1 MNIIHESG
9 KAYDLGD
16 IQLTLS
22 RMNPFFNDY
31 GEQSLP
37 VTLPPTDRNR
47 ELLIYPDNMAGIS
60 KASQRINAMIQH
72 GVFSIPC
79 RQAILSA
86 NRKAGIETSFYL
98 NTGAFYEK
106 IKDVP
111 LSTVFEDKVIK
122 FASVNEAISFA
133 GTCSLHMT
141 TGSPCSRPSSSPAL

>member
-9 KAYDLGD
+9 KAYDLAD

-47 ELLIYPDNMAGIS
+47 ELLIYPDNMAGIC
-60 KASQRINAMIQH
+60 KASQRI
-72 GVFSIPC
+72 GRPGSRPVSTSIPE
-79 RQAILSA
+79 RSTRRSRMYRYPRSLRTRLSSSRLSA
-86 NRKAGIETSFYL
+86 RRYPS
-98 NTGAFYEK
+98 
-106 IKDVP
+106 
-111 LSTVFEDKVIK
+111 
-122 FASVNEAISFA
+122 A

-141 TGSPCSRPSSSPAL
+141 TDSPCSRPS

>member
-1 MNIIHESG
+1 MDIIHESG

-72 GVFSIPC
+72 GYSPSPAVKPSCRRTGRPGSRPASTSIPE
-79 RQAILSA
+79 RSTRRSRMYRYPRSLRTRLSSSRLSA
-86 NRKAGIETSFYL
+86 RRYPS
-98 NTGAFYEK
+98 
-106 IKDVP
+106 
-111 LSTVFEDKVIK
+111 
-122 FASVNEAISFA
+122 A

-141 TGSPCSRPSSSPAL
+141 TDSPCSRPS

>member
-1 MNIIHESG
+1 MDIIHESG

-86 NRKAGIETSFYL
+86 NRKSGIETSFYL
-98 NTGAFYEK
+98 NTGAFYER
-106 IKDVP
+106 DQGC
-111 LSTVFEDKVIK
+111 TVIH
-122 FASVNEAISFA
+122 
-133 GTCSLHMT
+133 GL
-141 TGSPCSRPSSSPAL
+141 

>member
-1 MNIIHESG
+1 MDIIHESG

-60 KASQRINAMIQH
+60 KASQRINDPAR
-72 GVFSIPC
+72 G
-79 RQAILSA
+79 ILH
-86 NRKAGIETSFYL
+86 
-98 NTGAFYEK
+98 
-106 IKDVP
+106 P
-111 LSTVFEDKVIK
+111 L
-122 FASVNEAISFA
+122 
-133 GTCSLHMT
+133 
-141 TGSPCSRPSSSPAL
+141 PSSHPVSEPENRDRDQLLPQYRSVLRKDQGCTVIHGL

>member
-1 MNIIHESG
+1 MDIIHESG
-9 KAYDLGD
+9 KVYDLGD

-86 NRKAGIETSFYL
+86 NRKPGSRPASTSIPERSTKRSRMYRYPRSL
-98 NTGAFYEK
+98 RTK
-106 IKDVP
+106 
-111 LSTVFEDKVIK
+111 LSNSRLS
-122 FASVNEAISFA
+122 ARRYPSA

-141 TGSPCSRPSSSPAL
+141 TDSPCSRPS

>member
-1 MNIIHESG
+1 MDIIHESG

-60 KASQRINAMIQH
+60 K
-72 GVFSIPC
+72 G
-79 RQAILSA
+79 ILH
-86 NRKAGIETSFYL
+86 
-98 NTGAFYEK
+98 
-106 IKDVP
+106 
-111 LSTVFEDKVIK
+111 
-122 FASVNEAISFA
+122 
-133 GTCSLHMT
+133 SL
-141 TGSPCSRPSSSPAL
+141 PSSHPVGEPEERDRDQFLLEYRSVLREDQGCTVIHGL

>member
-1 MNIIHESG
+1 MDIIHESG

-86 NRKAGIETSFYL
+86 NRK
-98 NTGAFYEK
+98 
-106 IKDVP
+106 
-111 LSTVFEDKVIK
+111 STFQAV
-122 FASVNEAISFA
+122 
-133 GTCSLHMT
+133 
-141 TGSPCSRPSSSPAL
+141 R